1 MQKELPVLPVAEQIS
16 QLIGA
21 GVFIAPQD
29 QKTALKLLKQADSLL
44 YALPPGEQQTRYQLM
59 LAMGYSFAQDDRG
72 FAIMESVLPKLNELV
87 AAGAKLDGYDT
98 HYLRDG
104 EWNMTGKGTVGNMLT
119 RLSEGAGFFAWC
131 DFDRAV
137 TLTTQFERGEIRMMA
152 QLKLAQGILA
162 GRPRGIYSSA
172 FRF

>member
-1 MQKELPVLPVAEQIS
+1 LSPGKE
-16 QLIGA
+16 
-21 GVFIAPQD
+21 
-29 QKTALKLLKQADSLL
+29 
-44 YALPPGEQQTRYQLM
+44 QTQYQLM
-59 LAMGYSFAQDDRG
+59 LAMGYCFAQDDRG
-72 FAIMESVLPKLNELV
+72 FTIMESVLPNLNELI

-98 HYLRDG
+98 RYLRDG
-104 EWNMTGKGTVGNMLT
+104 EWNMTGEGTVGNMLM

-162 GRPRGIYSSA
+162 GRPQGFYPSA
-172 FRF
+172 LRF